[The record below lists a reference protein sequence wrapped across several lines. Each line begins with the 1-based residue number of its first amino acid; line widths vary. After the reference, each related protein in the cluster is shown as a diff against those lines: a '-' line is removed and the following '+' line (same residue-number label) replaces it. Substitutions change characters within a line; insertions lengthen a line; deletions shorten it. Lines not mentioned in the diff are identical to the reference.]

1 MKLVLE
7 QTQQGSSYEVSV
19 SAEGVEELKRKVK
32 IKGEK
37 KEAILTLRQ
46 KPSQYI
52 SCLELQRRLLTLKT
66 NIMNPRLHAFLS
78 TFSLELDGIEKVAVG
93 SSLRSLKLKRTIESR
108 ANRVM
113 RTASAAAKPCQGDSS
128 EFYLITGNFL
138 TRRSIKL
145 ISYKVLKLKNIKKDG
160 YTCFQHQEQYEHD
173 GPVVTRSQEG
183 QRSQD
188 DDKRLCLVDD
198 LKDTSSSL
206 KSMITTTFHKL
217 KIEVK
222 DYELKTIVKA

>member
-37 KEAILTLRQ
+37 KEDILTLRQ

-66 NIMNPRLHAFLS
+66 NI
-78 TFSLELDGIEKVAVG
+78 IE
-93 SSLRSLKLKRTIESR
+93 
-108 ANRVM
+108 
-113 RTASAAAKPCQGDSS
+113 P
-128 EFYLITGNFL
+128 
-138 TRRSIKL
+138 RRSIKL
-145 ISYKVLKLKNIKKDG
+145 ILYKVLKLKNIKKDG

-173 GPVVTRSQEG
+173 GPVVTRLQEG

-188 DDKRLCLVDD
+188 DDNRLCLVDD

-222 DYELKTIVKA
+222 DYELKTKVKA